1 VLLAKLHPTLY
12 HMAEDGTWPSIRQ
25 RGLLSTQAIVDVY
38 QPDADVREQ
47 ILSTVRRDKIKLT
60 SAGLGEMTIRDQRP
74 AKFLKDCMNDGV
86 SPQDYLDAL
95 NRRVFLWL
103 CLSRLARLLNARLYR
118 QSRHTVLHVD
128 TAALVSAYPSRVQLA
143 PYNTG
148 SMHFPNAPRRG
159 PDVFTDLA
167 DYPYELWLAKR
178 GRSGEPVVELTISYA
193 IPDVARFVTKV
204 ETWAGGK
211 PIAVLYPTTRRIP

>member
-1 VLLAKLHPTLY
+1 MMATAGVPPLPTKMKLLKGNRPDRINHNEPEPEPITLEPPHHVIKETRKEWYRIVPMLDKMGVL
-12 HMAEDGTWPSIRQ
+12 G
-25 RGLLSTQAIVDVY
+25 
-38 QPDADVREQ
+38 
-47 ILSTVRRDKIKLT
+47 
-60 SAGLGEMTIRDQRP
+60 
-74 AKFLKDCMNDGV
+74 N
-86 SPQDYLDAL
+86 
-95 NRRVFLWL
+95 
-103 CLSRLARLLNARLYR
+103 
-118 QSRHTVLHVD
+118 VD